1 MLPLLKVEKLTVPAP
16 VEGVTAALKVT
27 LVPAFTVVA
36 EGEIV
41 IELPVREAG
50 HAANSVFASIEP
62 RPVTWS

>member
-1 MLPLLKVEKLTVPAP
+1 MKVEKLTVPAP

-36 EGEIV
+36 DGESV

-50 HAANSVFASIEP
+50 QAANSAFASIDP
-62 RPVTWS
+62 RPVTSS